1 MLDLR
6 WHEFYSL
13 DVDFLDEEH
22 QRLLAIMRQIK
33 KAIEANDME
42 IASQELSF
50 LLESAEAHFKS
61 EEKFL
66 EELNYPG
73 LEEHKKYHQE
83 LINQGKYMKDIC
95 EGIVEDQDVA
105 LCFKG
110 MSRFIIDDIFKGDI
124 KFKSFIDD
132 VRETGR

>member
-1 MLDLR
+1 MVDLS

-22 QRLLAIMRQIK
+22 KKLLAIVREVK
-33 KAIEANDME
+33 KAIEENDME
-42 IASQELSF
+42 IASQELGY
-50 LLESAEAHFKS
+50 LLECAETHFKS
-61 EEKFL
+61 EEKYL

-73 LEEHKKYHQE
+73 LEEHKKFHQE
-83 LINQGKYMKDIC
+83 LITQAKYMKDIC
-95 EGIVEDQDVA
+95 EGNVA
-105 LCFKG
+105 EQNISMCFKS

-132 VRETGR
+132 LRETGR